1 MKIRKL
7 TILHLTLLITLV
19 LSVIA
24 ITASAKKP
32 AKLKVKWRPP
42 DYLLDNMPPDPWN
55 AEVFFAPPRDLDE
68 INTATILLEGLYTPE
83 SAPYPITKT
92 SRLVFPFDGYDVL
105 TAVLLKVGHMM
116 PGQEYRVY
124 LEITGE
130 LNDGTP
136 FAGEGGINLIIPET
150 PAP

>member
-1 MKIRKL
+1 MKTRKL
-7 TILHLTLLITLV
+7 TILYVALLITLV
-19 LSVIA
+19 VGVVA
-24 ITASAKKP
+24 ITASAKHP

-42 DYLLDNMPPDPWN
+42 SYILDNMPPDPWN

-68 INTATILLEGLYTPE
+68 INTTTILLEGLYTLE
-83 SAPYPITKT
+83 SAPYPTESP
-92 SRLVFPFDGYDVL
+92 SRLILPFDGYEVL
-105 TAVLLKVGHMM
+105 AAVLLKAGHMM
-116 PGQEYRVY
+116 PGQEYRIY

-136 FAGEGGINLIIPET
+136 FAGEGGINLIIPEI

>member
-1 MKIRKL
+1 MKTRKL
-7 TILHLTLLITLV
+7 TILYLALLITLV
-19 LSVIA
+19 LSVVA

-42 DYLLDNMPPDPWN
+42 NYVLDNMPPDPWN
-55 AEVFFAPPRDLDE
+55 AEVFFAPPRDLGE
-68 INTATILLEGLYTPE
+68 IDTATVLLEGLYTLE
-83 SAPYPITKT
+83 SAPYLTEKT
-92 SRLVFPFDGYDVL
+92 SRLVLPFDGYDVL
-105 TAVLLKVGHMM
+105 AAVLLKGGHMM

-130 LNDGTP
+130 FNDGTP
-136 FAGEGGINLIIPET
+136 FAGEGGINLIIPEI